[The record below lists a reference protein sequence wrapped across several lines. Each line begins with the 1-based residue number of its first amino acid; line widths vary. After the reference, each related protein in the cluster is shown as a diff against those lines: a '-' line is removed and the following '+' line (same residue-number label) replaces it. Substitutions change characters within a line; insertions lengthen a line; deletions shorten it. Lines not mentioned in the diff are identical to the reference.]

1 MRAPS
6 KTPWVVASFL
16 LAGCGDP
23 PAAGIDAGTVIDA
36 ATDAARGDAATQ
48 DAAVLDAGA
57 DGAVTALDVTL
68 TYRGHTEALER
79 AQFGY
84 ARTEGTIT
92 GLYFELARGGSA
104 ECPSETSPT
113 PDQVVIVD
121 GFSGA
126 EPATR
131 TEADGVRVSF
141 FDFEGTF
148 RDEIAPAPA
157 SAARLEVVSIDVA
170 AGTAEATLSATFD
183 EGSVEGTFVAAH
195 CDSFDVDG

>member
-1 MRAPS
+1 MS
-6 KTPWVVASFL
+6 LL

-23 PAAGIDAGTVIDA
+23 APGVDAAVADAGPPDA
-36 ATDAARGDAATQ
+36 ATPDAADAAIAGDASAP
-48 DAAVLDAGA
+48 DAGA
-57 DGAVTALDVTL
+57 DGGVGAVDVTL
-68 TYRGHTEALER
+68 AYRGHTEPLAR

-84 ARTEGTIT
+84 ARTAGAIT

-104 ECPSETSPT
+104 ECPSDTSPT

-121 GFSGA
+121 GFVGS

-148 RDEIAPAPA
+148 RDEVAPA
-157 SAARLEVVSIDVA
+157 SASTARLEVVAIDVG

-183 EGSVEGTFVAAH
+183 EGSVEGTFVATH
-195 CDSFDVDG
+195 CDSFDVEK